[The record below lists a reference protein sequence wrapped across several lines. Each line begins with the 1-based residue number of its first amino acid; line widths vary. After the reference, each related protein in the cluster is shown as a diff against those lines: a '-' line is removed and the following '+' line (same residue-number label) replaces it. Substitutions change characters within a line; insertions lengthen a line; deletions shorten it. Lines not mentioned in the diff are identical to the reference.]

1 MHPEDEELS
10 FWAWEND
17 ELRWHSGQHQG
28 EMQRLEQD
36 TLANL
41 SKHTSEDK
49 KQGHGHGWTE
59 VHYYPWPGCGTSL
72 TSGSPRRGHC
82 THSMSHR
89 CNWSCPLTLHWPV
102 STMYGELNPNN
113 RQYTLYWFPVL
124 SKVTNHNPT
133 ELFVTHG
140 YAKYKHFHQYLI
152 RQSFNLCVH
161 IPRRP
166 RHMNV
171 TENLWVSEG
180 KLGCQSSPCTLLETG
195 SLAVHPEQNRLAACK
210 ILGIPVSVLSL
221 WDHRQMLPHPA
232 LLHSGGL
239 NSGPHTCMESFTH
252 WTW

>member
-1 MHPEDEELS
+1 MSWGGTVDS
-10 FWAWEND
+10 T
-17 ELRWHSGQHQG
+17 RGKCSGWSRTH
-28 EMQRLEQD
+28 LLILVN
-36 TLANL
+36 TLAKTR
-41 SKHTSEDK
+41 SKAMVMGGQRSIIIPDLGVAPALP
-49 KQGHGHGWTE
+49 QGHLEEATARIPRVTAATGH
-59 VHYYPWPGCGTSL
+59 VPW
-72 TSGSPRRGHC
+72 
-82 THSMSHR
+82 
-89 CNWSCPLTLHWPV
+89 LHWPV

-171 TENLWVSEG
+171 TENLWASEG

-195 SLAVHPEQNRLAACK
+195 SLAVHPAQNRLAACK

-239 NSGPHTCMESFTH
+239 NSGPHTCMGSFTH